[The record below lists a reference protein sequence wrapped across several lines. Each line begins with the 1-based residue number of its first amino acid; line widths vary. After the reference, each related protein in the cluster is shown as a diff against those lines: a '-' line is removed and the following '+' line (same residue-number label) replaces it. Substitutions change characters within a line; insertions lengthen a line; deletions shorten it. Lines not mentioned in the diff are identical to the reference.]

1 MEEFFIPSH
10 QNRQIFEP
18 SHASF
23 TYLGWVNFLYPLT
36 KTDKFFI
43 PTHASFTDLR
53 LEFQLIN
60 LLTLP

>member
-1 MEEFFIPSH
+1 MDEFFIRSH

-36 KTDKFFI
+36 KTVKSLN
-43 PTHASFTDLR
+43 PLMLLLR
-53 LEFQLIN
+53 IWDG
-60 LLTLP
+60 

>member
-36 KTDKFFI
+36 KTDKSLN
-43 PTHASFTDLR
+43 PLMLLLR
-53 LEFQLIN
+53 IWDG
-60 LLTLP
+60 